1 MNDPYLSFGIKINK
15 YVEKKEKWI
24 RRKENGANKFRGS
37 KLKVVIEKV
46 DIEFPSLFETILS
59 INGRLKDFISVLF
72 LY

>member
-1 MNDPYLSFGIKINK
+1 MNDPYLSLGIKINK

-24 RRKENGANKFRGS
+24 KIKENGANKFRGS

>member
-24 RRKENGANKFRGS
+24 KIKENGANKFWGS

>member
-24 RRKENGANKFRGS
+24 KIKENGANKFRSS
-37 KLKVVIEKV
+37 KLKVIIEKV
-46 DIEFPSLFETILS
+46 NIEFPSLFETILS

-72 LY
+72 SY